1 MPDRIP
7 LVIANDK
14 FQEMTASDTLRLTS
28 VRVTND
34 PDNQLIIYDSDGTS
48 LRVIQGV
55 KTIP

>member
-1 MPDRIP
+1 MADRIP

>member
-7 LVIANDK
+7 LVISNDK
-14 FQEMTASDTLRLTS
+14 FQELTAGDTLRLSS

-48 LRVIQGV
+48 LRIIQGV

>member
-14 FQEMTASDTLRLTS
+14 FQELTAGDTLKLSS

-48 LRVIQGV
+48 LRIIQGV
-55 KTIP
+55 KTSA

>member
-1 MPDRIP
+1 MADRIP

-28 VRVTND
+28 VRVTDD

-55 KTIP
+55 KTIS

>member
-1 MPDRIP
+1 MADRIP

-14 FQEMTASDTLRLTS
+14 FQELTAGDTLKLSS

-48 LRVIQGV
+48 LRIIQGV
-55 KTIP
+55 KTSA